1 MDCLICSY
9 IFSKGESETVFTT
22 CINNNI
28 GNGLKM
34 PHDIDANSQ
43 LFEQGFMLEFTL
55 DFMVIYQ
62 NKS

>member
-34 PHDIDANSQ
+34 PHDIDANS
-43 LFEQGFMLEFTL
+43 
-55 DFMVIYQ
+55 
-62 NKS
+62 